1 MSRSTKILGF
11 TALAIAMFMGTLDST
26 IINIALPDIMTYFKT
41 GLNDT
46 SWVSTIYVLGL
57 SVFMISSSKL
67 ADQFGRKK
75 VMLIGLVLFGGSSAL
90 CSLSKT
96 LLFLISMR
104 LIQGIGGAII
114 TPIVLPM
121 AIELFGVKN
130 TQKVAGAVGAVT
142 AIAAAGGPPIGG
154 VLIKYINWQAIF
166 FVNVPFALIAVILT
180 LLFIRESYDKTVSK
194 SIDWLGMVLLTVAL
208 FLLTFSLLKGNNYG
222 WGSAVI
228 ISMFIGSVV
237 SVTLFLLVESKVKS
251 PLVELE
257 LFREPTFT
265 ASNICYLITGF
276 GIVAPLLIFNFFLQ
290 NALGYEALNA
300 AYIVMAVSLA
310 VIISMPLGSAI
321 AGKLDAR
328 PVNFCGLLFMGGGA
342 FLLSRLT
349 VSTSK
354 FVMVADMIVFG
365 FGLGF
370 SCQSMVSSIKHLPAE
385 KSGIGS
391 GIVNAAR
398 QVGTCLG
405 IAILVTILDTNVTN
419 AKDTIKNNA
428 IASVKNSSVVSSVKT
443 VMTKDINDSFKE
455 SENSDSSADMQKNL
469 QSKLKT
475 DVENSLSSATNI
487 PKPTNN
493 ETLGKL
499 YDGASSLSGGIS
511 KAAEGQKT
519 LNSGISSLHS
529 GLFPLYN
536 GTTSLTSG
544 TKKLDSSLSQ
554 ILTGSQTLLLG
565 SQKLSS
571 LTAGLTSLS
580 NGTSALSNGLNQ
592 LSAQFS
598 NTSSGN
604 TTLKDKID
612 ALNSGANKVS
622 SGSQSLASGAKQVS
636 NGTAALKAQFS
647 SGTSSSPTLSDH
659 LSTLNSGAQSYVG
672 ISNCIIKAL
681 RGNSAVYDSI
691 KTSLI
696 TALSASAKDS
706 TSISGL
712 TTTLVLI
719 TDTNSST
726 QVATTIG
733 ILGSEGVSANAAY
746 LTTQQKNYDNGGT
759 ALTSGTSALES
770 QTKPSTNGTATL
782 YDQINAL
789 NSGAQAVTS
798 GASSLADGTS
808 QVSDGTAALDKQMET
823 GGSGSQTLYDSIS
836 ALSSGAKQVK
846 SGTDQLI
853 AGTSQLGQLQSGFNS
868 LISAL
873 EKLKAG
879 SSEIASGSQSLQDG
893 TSSALNGANQLVN
906 GSSQL
911 VGASSQLDSGASDL
925 VNGVG
930 KAGQAVAIQN
940 VVNSIESDKDSQTA
954 GAFDN
959 TFLIAAITLIALSVF
974 GLFTDK
980 KAKKNER
987 Q

>member
-1 MSRSTKILGF
+1 MSKSTKILGF

-57 SVFMISSSKL
+57 SVFMIPASKL

-104 LIQGIGGAII
+104 LTQGIGGAII
-114 TPIVLPM
+114 TPIVIPM
-121 AIELFGVKN
+121 ALELFGVKN

-154 VLIKYINWQAIF
+154 MLIKYINWQAIF
-166 FVNVPFALIAVILT
+166 FVNVPFALTAVILT
-180 LLFIRESYDKTVSK
+180 LFCIRESYDKTVPK
-194 SIDWLGMVLLTVAL
+194 SIDWLGMVLLTVTL
-208 FLLTFSLLKGNNYG
+208 FLLTFSLLKGKDYG

-237 SVTLFLLVESKVKS
+237 SAALFLLVESKVQA

-300 AYIVMAVSLA
+300 AYIVMAVSLS
-310 VIISMPLGSAI
+310 VIVSMPLGSAI
-321 AGKLDAR
+321 AGKLGAR

-354 FVMVADMIVFG
+354 FVMVVDMIVFG

-398 QVGTCLG
+398 QVGTCVG
-405 IAILVTILDTNVTN
+405 IAILVTILNTNVTN

-428 IASVKNSSVVSSVKT
+428 IVSVKNSSIISSVKT
-443 VMTKDINDSFKE
+443 VMIKDINDSFKD

-469 QSKLKT
+469 QNKLKT
-475 DVENSLSSATNI
+475 DVEKSLSSATNI

-499 YDGASSLSGGIS
+499 YDGSSLLSGGIS
-511 KAAEGQKT
+511 KADEGQKI

-529 GLFPLYN
+529 GLFSLYN

-544 TKKLDSSLSQ
+544 TKKLDSGLSQ
-554 ILTGSQTLLLG
+554 ALTGSQTLLLG

-571 LTAGLTSLS
+571 LSAGLTSLS

-598 NTSSGN
+598 NTSSG

-647 SGTSSSPTLSDH
+647 SGTSSSPTLRDQ
-659 LSTLNSGAQSYVG
+659 LSTLNGGAQSYVG
-672 ISNCIIKAL
+672 TSNSVMKAL
-681 RGNSAVYDSI
+681 RGNSAVYDGI

-696 TALSASAKDS
+696 TALSASSKDS
-706 TSISGL
+706 ISISSL

-719 TDTNSST
+719 TDTSSST
-726 QVATTIG
+726 QVAATIG
-733 ILGSEGVSANAAY
+733 ILKNEGVSANAAY

-759 ALTSGTSALES
+759 ALTSGTSALEA
-770 QTKPSTNGTATL
+770 QTKPGSNGTTTL

-789 NSGAQAVTS
+789 NSGAQTVTS
-798 GASSLADGTS
+798 GANSLADGTS

-893 TSSALNGANQLVN
+893 TSSALNGTDQLMN

-940 VVNSIESDKDSQTA
+940 VVNSIKSDKDSQTA

-959 TFLIAAITLIALSVF
+959 TFLIAAIVLVALSVF

-980 KAKKNER
+980 KAKRAE
-987 Q
+987 